1 MTILTP
7 SYHAEAY
14 SPDDNRF
21 DLRQF
26 LYNASWPWQFA
37 KIDEEVQKILKQRD
51 APALEA
57 EDGVAAAAAAE
68 GQQPAESGGGC
79 RLS

>member
-1 MTILTP
+1 MCTITP

-26 LYNASWPWQFA
+26 LYPKWTRQFA
-37 KIDEEVQKILKQRD
+37 VIDGLVRKVEEYQDGDETKDMTKK
-51 APALEA
+51 EA
-57 EDGVAAAAAAE
+57 
-68 GQQPAESGGGC
+68 
-79 RLS
+79 